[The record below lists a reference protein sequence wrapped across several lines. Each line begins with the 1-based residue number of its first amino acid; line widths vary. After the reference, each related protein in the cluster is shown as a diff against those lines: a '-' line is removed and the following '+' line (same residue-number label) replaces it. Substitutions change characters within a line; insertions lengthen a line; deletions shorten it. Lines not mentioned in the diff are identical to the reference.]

1 MSANQA
7 NSEQNYDIILIG
19 SGMGAMTVGS
29 IMAQLRGKRVL
40 MLERH
45 YVMGGFTHEFGR
57 KQKYSWDVGIHYV
70 GDMHEGA
77 MLRRLSDIVSQGGV
91 KWNKMPADCF
101 EKFVYPDF
109 TFAVPASE
117 EEYIAR
123 LVKLFPAEE
132 PAIRTYFDDV
142 RKMNTWFGRHNMKSA
157 EPYVD
162 KVRQQ
167 LDIAGFNTA
176 NITTADYL
184 NKNFTDPKLR
194 ALLASQWGDYG
205 IPPSKSPFVLH
216 CSVVYHY
223 FHGGYY
229 PEGGAGTIAESVK
242 PIIEAKGGRVLLS
255 HEVEEILI
263 ENGEAQGVRV
273 RNLRA
278 RPGKGD
284 QEVFEFFAPVVISNA
299 GAHITYNKL
308 VPATVEIPFREQ
320 LIEFYKKHSVVS
332 SVTLYLGLKS
342 DPRDLP
348 HEFRGENHWIFAGY
362 DHDTNFAGDAE
373 WITGD
378 TPVSG
383 AYMSFPSLKNKQA
396 KAHTAEIIGLTE
408 FAPFQKWLDSTWKK
422 RGEDYE
428 ELKEKI
434 AKKLIAYV
442 NEKYPGFAD
451 IVEYY
456 ELSTPLSTHFFT
468 GHYKGSIYGVPAVRE
483 RFVSS
488 EAPWCQANTPVKGLY
503 LTGADTSSP
512 GIAGAL
518 MGAMATIGTI
528 PDGVGFIR
536 LLKETK
542 EMNFAGKSPAAAG
555 AAPG

>member
-7 NSEQNYDIILIG
+7 NSNQNYDIILIG
-19 SGMGAMTVGS
+19 SGMGALTVGS
-29 IMAQLRGKRVL
+29 IMSQLRDKRVL
-40 MLERH
+40 ILERH

-77 MLRRLSDIVSQGGV
+77 MLRRLSDIVTRGGV
-91 KWNKMPADCF
+91 RWNQMPADCF

-109 TFAVPASE
+109 TFRVPASE
-117 EEYIAR
+117 EEYLGR
-123 LVKLFPAEE
+123 LIEMFPAEE
-132 PAIRTYFDDV
+132 AALRAYFEDV
-142 RKMNTWFGRHNMKSA
+142 RTMNGWFGRHNMKSP
-157 EPYVD
+157 EPFVD
-162 KVRQQ
+162 RVRQKLQ
-167 LDIAGFNTA
+167 ISGFDTA
-176 NITTADYL
+176 NITTADYF

-229 PEGGAGTIAESVK
+229 PEGGASTIAESVK
-242 PIIEAKGGRVLLS
+242 PIIEERGGRVLLS
-255 HEVEEILI
+255 HEVEEILV
-263 ENGEAQGVRV
+263 ENGEAKGVRV

-278 RPGKGD
+278 RPAKGD
-284 QEVFEFFAPVVISNA
+284 QEVFEFFAPVIISNA
-299 GAHITYNKL
+299 GAHLTYNKL
-308 VPATVEIPFREQ
+308 LPESVEIPFRQQ
-320 LIEFYKKHSVVS
+320 LNDFYKKHSIVS

-342 DPRDLP
+342 DPRELP

-362 DHDTNFAGDAE
+362 DHDTNFAGDAQ
-373 WITGD
+373 WMTGD
-378 TPVSG
+378 APVSG

-408 FAPFQKWLDSTWKK
+408 FAPFQKWAESTTWKK

-428 ELKEKI
+428 ALKEKI

-442 NEKYPGFAD
+442 DSRYPGFAD
-451 IVEYY
+451 LVEFY
-456 ELSTPLSTHFFT
+456 ELSTPLTTNFFT
-468 GHYKGSIYGVPAVRE
+468 GHFKGSIYGVPSVRE

-488 EAPWCQANTPVKGLY
+488 EAPWCQANTPVKNLY
-503 LTGADTSSP
+503 LTGADASSP

-528 PDGVGFIR
+528 PDGVSFIR

-542 EMNFAGKSPAAAG
+542 EMSFTNEAAVAGG
-555 AAPG
+555 